1 MKLAFCTKKILK
13 ELKVKMLRQI
23 IVLFIVILAIELNA
37 KPLDYEDMV
46 TADDKLLL
54 KMVDYLSGFAIGDD
68 EDVKQTV
75 TQVDAGNQRDTCLM
89 PKRKG
94 NCRALLQRWRYNSD
108 TKDCEE
114 FNFGGCDGNANNFMS
129 YKQCMTV
136 CKGV

>member
-1 MKLAFCTKKILK
+1 MF
-13 ELKVKMLRQI
+13 RQI
-23 IVLFIVILAIELNA
+23 IVLSIVILAIELNA
-37 KPLDYEDMV
+37 IPINYEDMV
-46 TADDKLLL
+46 TADDKILL

-68 EDVKQTV
+68 EDVKQSV
-75 TQVDAGNQRDTCLM
+75 TDVNNQRDTCLM

-108 TKDCEE
+108 SKDCEE

-136 CKGV
+136 CRGI